1 MITVFSKLGEKK
13 KDTEK
18 TTSSTI
24 NSTEAKSGDLPTK
37 YKKMQV
43 FDGIGT

>member
-1 MITVFSKLGEKK
+1 MITVFSKLGKKK